1 MQNTIL
7 KATGLV
13 RRNSRSFVEHVF
25 SLNERR
31 QPLVSFQDEAAAREP
46 MGLTIEECIVPD
58 AGGGWFTAH
67 HELIREDLPA
77 QVTFTS
83 GTEGKPKGIVLSYAN
98 LADAADRLI
107 DQMALTAEIREYVGI
122 PVTHSFGM
130 ARIRVVSAVGGQS
143 YIPPRGFDPLELARM
158 LEAGEVNALSAVP
171 TLLRIL
177 LKSPEIIGEAGR
189 HLRWLEIGSQ
199 YMSADEKRGI
209 RRMFPRARIVQH
221 YGLTEASRSTFLVI
235 SAAPD
240 DRLES
245 VGRAVGKTEI
255 GISPEGRIRI
265 RGPHVARWRLDGDAL
280 VELTDPDGWL
290 VTSDLGHLEDGYLYY
305 DGRADDLINTGGVK
319 VNPDSLEAGIVRFL
333 PEAAG
338 VVVAKVP
345 DALRGEGVLVVA
357 ESTGMDLDRLRHATV
372 EALKAMGLDV
382 GDALHVRLVDAIP
395 KTATGKPL
403 RRRLTEDFVAAGRTL
418 PPATPEGAGAGPA
431 AGNVMEF
438 FQRFFPGRAI
448 SPEASFEALGGD
460 SLGYIQ
466 FSMGFEKRFGP
477 LPSGWESLS
486 VAQLQDK
493 VATAPEKAPVRL
505 ESATLTRAFFMVCIV
520 ALHLDTFIYS
530 SNWGAAYF
538 LYMLAGYSLMRFQW
552 PEISRTGK
560 VNTLFGTIVRI
571 AIPTVMVVVAVQL
584 WVRHIEWKPLLLISN
599 LFDPSQYRYVY
610 FYFAEIYMQLLLVMA
625 GVFAIPR
632 VRDAFREGPL
642 ISGTVFLALA
652 MVLSYFSERIWDT
665 TYIYHRTPI
674 WYLWTVACGM
684 LMASAVRRDLQTRLT
699 VLGVV
704 VLAVLMHFGWTSA
717 AAYIT
722 VGCVLLLFLP
732 EISVPAPAK
741 RLVAEV
747 AGASMFM
754 YLTHYHVREYVIRIF
769 HAPKPWIA
777 FFVAIAVG
785 IVFAKVY
792 GWGESRALVMA
803 RRRGWWGSR

>member
-1 MQNTIL
+1 MQNTRL
-7 KATGLV
+7 QATGLI

-31 QPLVSFQDEAAAREP
+31 QPLVSFQDEEAAREP
-46 MGLTIEECIVPD
+46 IGVTIEQCIVPE
-58 AGGGWFTAH
+58 AGGGWFTEQ
-67 HELIREDLPA
+67 HELIRDDLPA

-107 DQMALTAEIREYVGI
+107 DQMSLTAEIREYVGV

-130 ARIRVVSAVGGQS
+130 ARIRVVSAVGGHS
-143 YIPPRGFDPLELARM
+143 YIPPRGFDPMELSRM

-177 LKSPEIIGEAGR
+177 LKSPDIIGEAGR
-189 HLRWLEIGSQ
+189 KLRWLEIGSQ

-209 RRMFPRARIVQH
+209 RKMFPRARIVQH
-221 YGLTEASRSTFLVI
+221 YGLTEASRSTFLLI
-235 SAAPD
+235 SGAPD

-255 GISPEGRIRI
+255 GLSAEGRIRI

-280 VELTDPDGWL
+280 VELAGPDGWL
-290 VTSDLGHLEDGYLYY
+290 LTSDLGHLEDGYLYY

-319 VNPDSLEAGIVRFL
+319 VNPDTLEAGICKLL

-345 DALRGEGVLVVA
+345 DAMRGEGVLVVA
-357 ESTGMDLDRLRHATV
+357 ESAGMDVDRLRHASA

-382 GDALHVRLVDAIP
+382 GDALHVQIVAAIP

-403 RRRLTEDFVAAGRTL
+403 RRRLTEEFVQSQDAIRKAST
-418 PPATPEGAGAGPA
+418 AGAGVEPA

-438 FQRFFPGRAI
+438 FQQFFPGRKIDAG
-448 SPEASFEALGGD
+448 ASFEALGGD

-466 FSMGFEKRFGP
+466 FSMGFEERFGP
-477 LPSGWESLS
+477 LPSGWESLT
-486 VAQLQDK
+486 VVQLQDRL
-493 VATAPEKAPVRL
+493 ATAPENARVRL

-520 ALHLDTFIYS
+520 ALHLDTFVYS

-560 VNTLFGTIVRI
+560 VSTLFGTIVRI
-571 AIPTVMVVVAVQL
+571 AIPTVLVVLAVQL
-584 WVRHIEWKPLLLISN
+584 SVRHIEWKPLLLISN
-599 LFDPSQYRYVY
+599 LFDPSEYRYVY

-625 GVFAIPR
+625 GLFSIPR
-632 VRDAFREGPL
+632 VRDAFRDSPL
-642 ISGTVFLALA
+642 VSGSVFLAFA

-665 TYIYHRTPI
+665 MYIYHRTPI

-684 LMASAVRRDLQTRLT
+684 LMASAARRDLQTRLT
-699 VLGVV
+699 VMGIVAV
-704 VLAVLMHFGWTSA
+704 AVLMHHGWTSA
-717 AAYIT
+717 TYYICG
-722 VGCVLLLFLP
+722 GCALLLFLP
-732 EISVPAPAK
+732 EISVAAAAK
-741 RLVAEV
+741 RLVGEV

-754 YLTHYHVREYVIRIF
+754 YLSHYHVKAFVTRVF
-769 HAPKPWIA
+769 HAPMPWLA

-785 IVFAKVY
+785 IVFARTY
-792 GWGESRALVMA
+792 SWGENRALNLG
-803 RRRGWWGSR
+803 RRYGLWGRR